1 MNQLNWPWAR
11 PLVLASYV
19 LGWPRKVDED
29 AVVSV
34 FAALAAEAAPGPL
47 VLEVTGQAG
56 ELTHL
61 LHLPPPRAP
70 ATLRRLQVG
79 LPGLRPT
86 LTDQPKRQDMVYN
99 QAWGLQ
105 LSSHRRPLRTDHA
118 EALSLGIL
126 DALSGTRRNE
136 ILTLQWLLG
145 PRLRAMA
152 IPTRFQDFR
161 SESWWQALLSAPF
174 SAPSPIDPE
183 LRRALATKQ
192 NLAGWRALGRLA
204 VRASS
209 SERERQLLHE
219 LLAAL
224 RVAESPG
231 LKLQATVTNPRA
243 VSERRLPLR
252 WPSVINEREIVGL
265 SGWPVGDVNVA
276 GLQRSPAAAL
286 PPSRTVPRHG
296 RVIGDSTFPGDE
308 RPLAVSV
315 RDSLQHSWVIG
326 PTGSGKSV
334 LLANLL
340 LQDAAAG
347 RAAVLI
353 DTKGDLVD
361 DVLGRLPANRLD
373 DVVVLDPADE
383 TRPVGLNPLAGNH
396 RNAALRADQLLG
408 VFHALYGEN
417 LGPRSQDI
425 LHACFL
431 TLAGRDSG
439 MSLCAVP
446 LLLSN
451 VGFRRRLT
459 AGLDDPLGVG
469 SFWHWYES
477 VSEAERQAA
486 VAPVMNKLRA
496 FLLRPSL
503 RRVLGQTPPR
513 FELRQV
519 FTERKILLVSL
530 AKGLLGPET
539 AQLFGALVFNQ
550 LWQATQGRTAV
561 PAERRHP
568 VMVYLDE
575 FQDYL
580 RLPTDLADVLA
591 QSRGLGVGLT
601 LAHQHLGQ
609 LTPDVRSAV
618 LANAGS
624 RICFRLNHDDA
635 TVLARGSRIPSPEDF
650 AGLGHYQAYVS
661 LLAGG
666 ERTPYA
672 SAGTRPPQDALR
684 PAADVRRHSAA
695 SFGQD
700 GGLVEASLRALVS
713 GAAEP
718 VSPGTIGRKPRGS
731 QP

>member
-1 MNQLNWPWAR
+1 VNWPWAQ
-11 PLVLASYV
+11 PPILVSYV
-19 LGWPRKVDED
+19 LHWPRKVEEE
-29 AVVSV
+29 AVVSS

-56 ELTHL
+56 ELTHE
-61 LHLPPPRAP
+61 LHLPPARAQ

-86 LTDQPKRQDMVYN
+86 LLDVTEHPVFSR
-99 QAWGLQ
+99 AWRLQ

-118 EALSLGIL
+118 QALSLGIL
-126 DALSGTRRNE
+126 GALSGTRRNE
-136 ILTLQWLLG
+136 TLTLQWLLG
-145 PRLRAMA
+145 PRLRAVA
-152 IPTRFQDFR
+152 IPTRFQDFTR
-161 SESWWQALLSAPF
+161 ESWWQALLSAPF
-174 SAPSPIDPE
+174 TAPGPVDPE
-183 LRRALATKQ
+183 FRRALANKQ
-192 NLAGWRALGRLA
+192 SLAGWRALGRLA
-204 VRASS
+204 IRASS

-231 LKLQATVTNPRA
+231 LKLQATTTNPRA
-243 VSERRLPLR
+243 VSQRRLPLR
-252 WPSVINEREIVGL
+252 WPSVLNEREIVGL
-265 SGWPVGDVNVA
+265 SGWPVGDVNLP
-276 GLQRSPAAAL
+276 GLQRSAAAVL
-286 PPSRTVPRHG
+286 APSRAIPRRG
-296 RVIGDSTFPGDE
+296 RVIGDSTFSGDK
-308 RPLAVSV
+308 RPMAVSV

-340 LQDAAAG
+340 LQDASAG

-361 DVLGRLPANRLD
+361 DVLARMPEGRLD
-373 DVVVLDPADE
+373 DVVVLDPADDS
-383 TRPVGLNPLAGNH
+383 RPVGLNPLSGH
-396 RNAALRADQLLG
+396 RRDSALRADQLLG
-408 VFHALYGEN
+408 VFHSLYGEN

-431 TLAGRDSG
+431 TLARQDG

-446 LLLSN
+446 LLLAN

-459 AGLDDPLGVG
+459 AGLDDPLGID

-513 FELRQV
+513 FDLRQV

-550 LWQATQGRTAV
+550 LWQATQGRARV

-601 LAHQHLGQ
+601 LAHQHIGQ
-609 LTPDVRSAV
+609 LTPDIRSAV

-624 RICFRLNHDDA
+624 RICFRLNHEDA
-635 TVLARGSRIPSPEDF
+635 TVLARGSSTPSPEDF
-650 AGLGHYQAYVS
+650 AGLGRYEAYVS
-661 LLAGG
+661 LLAAG
-666 ERTPYA
+666 ERSAYA
-672 SAGTRPPQDALR
+672 SAHTRPPQDAVR
-684 PAADVRRHSAA
+684 PAADVRRRSAA

-700 GGLVEASLRALVS
+700 GAAVEANLRALVS
-713 GAAEP
+713 GQAGPA
-718 VSPGTIGRKPRGS
+718 SPASIGRKPRGS